1 MSERIYKGCERVYD
15 IKKFNNLKEIINNSK
30 KEFGENAAFKFKN
43 PETKEMYTMSYKDYI
58 EEVEALGT
66 ALISIG
72 LKDKRIGVI
81 GENRYEWEEAYL
93 SITCGT
99 GIVVP
104 LDKALTE
111 NELLSL
117 IERSEIEAIFYTSK
131 YTEVMERARKENI
144 GKIKFYI
151 SMDLEEKTDDVYS
164 QKELIKLGRD
174 LLKNGARAFLDS
186 EIDNDAM
193 AIMLFTSGT
202 TSQSKAVMLSHTNI
216 VTNIYD
222 IGSIFDI
229 REHDV
234 LLSFLPLHHVFEC
247 TVGFLYIVSVGAT
260 IAFCEGIR
268 HIAENLKEFEAT
280 AMIAVPVLF
289 ENMYKKVL
297 QGIDKKGKTKTVK
310 FAIKLSNFLRIFGI
324 DVRKKLFK
332 DIHANFGGK
341 LRLLIAGGAAF
352 DKETEKGFTDLGVD
366 TYQGYGLSETSPVV
380 AAGNPTYHRLGS
392 IGKAFPSLEV
402 KIVDPDEFGI
412 GELAVKGPTVMLGY
426 YGNEEATKESM
437 INGWFHTG
445 DLAYID
451 KDGFIFIT
459 GRKKSVIVLKNGKNV
474 FPEETECLI
483 NRIPGVKESFVFG
496 KPDENDENDLKMC
509 VEVVFDRE
517 IMKKQYGIETD
528 EDIKSKLWEKIKEM
542 NKTMPKYKYVKELI
556 ITEEDL
562 IKTTTLKIKRHEEI
576 KKVLK

>member
-1 MSERIYKGCERVYD
+1 MGDRIYKGCNRVYNV
-15 IKKFNNLKEIINNSK
+15 KKFNNLKELINNTQN
-30 KEFGENAAFKFKN
+30 EFGDNAAFKFKN
-43 PETKEMYTMSYKDYI
+43 PNTKELYTMSYKEYI
-58 EEVEALGT
+58 NEIEALGT

-72 LKDKRIGVI
+72 LKDKRIGLI

-99 GIVVP
+99 GVVVP

-111 NELLSL
+111 KELLNL

-131 YTEVMERARKENI
+131 YAEVMEKAQKENI

-151 SMDLEEKTDDVYS
+151 SMDLEEKTGDIYS
-164 QKELIKLGRD
+164 QKELVRIGKD
-174 LLKNGARAFLDS
+174 LLKNGARSFLDAG
-186 EIDNDAM
+186 IDNDAM
-193 AIMLFTSGT
+193 AVMLFTSGT
-202 TSQSKAVMLSHTNI
+202 TSQSKAVMLSHTNL
-216 VTNIYD
+216 VNNIYD
-222 IGSIFDI
+222 IASVFYID
-229 REHDV
+229 ENDV
-234 LLSFLPLHHVFEC
+234 LLSFLPLHHCFEC
-247 TVGFLYIVSVGAT
+247 TVGFLFAVSKGST

-268 HIAENLKEFEAT
+268 HIADNLKEYEASV
-280 AMIAVPVLF
+280 MIAVPVLF
-289 ENMYKKVL
+289 ENMYKKVM

-310 FAIKLSNFLRIFGI
+310 LALKLSNFLRIFKI
-324 DVRKKLFK
+324 DLRKKLFK

-341 LRLLIAGGAAF
+341 LRLLVAGGAAF
-352 DKETEKGFTDLGVD
+352 DKEAEKGFTDLGVD

-380 AAGNPTYHRLGS
+380 AAENPAYHKLGS
-392 IGKAFPSLEV
+392 IGKAFSSFDV
-402 KIVDPDEFGI
+402 KIVEPDEYGI
-412 GELAVKGPTVMLGY
+412 GELAVKGPCVMLGY
-426 YGNEEATKESM
+426 YGNEEATSECM
-437 INGWFHTG
+437 IDGWFHTG

-474 FPEETECLI
+474 FPEETETLI
-483 NRIPGVKESFVFG
+483 NKIPGVKESFVFG

-509 VEVVFDRE
+509 VEVVFDRS
-517 IMKKQYGIETD
+517 IMKSEYGVEKD
-528 EDIKSKLWEKIKEM
+528 EEIKSKIWEKIKEI

-556 ITEEDL
+556 ITEEEL

>member
-1 MSERIYKGCERVYD
+1 MGERISKGCNRVYNV
-15 IKKFNNLKEIINNSK
+15 KKFNNLKEIINNTRE
-30 KEFGENAAFKFKN
+30 EFGEDVAFKFKN
-43 PETKEMYTMSYKDYI
+43 PETKEINTMLYKDYLDD
-58 EEVEALGT
+58 VNALGT

-99 GIVVP
+99 GVVVP
-104 LDKALTE
+104 LDKSLTE

-131 YTEVMERARKENI
+131 YTEIMERAKKEKI
-144 GKIKFYI
+144 GKIKFFI
-151 SMDLEEKTDDVYS
+151 SMDLEEKTGEIYS
-164 QKELIKLGRD
+164 QKELIKVGKD
-174 LLKNGARAFLDS
+174 LIKNGARSFLDA

-193 AIMLFTSGT
+193 TVMLFTSGT
-202 TSQSKAVMLSHTNI
+202 TSQSKAVMLSHTNLT
-216 VTNIYD
+216 TNIYD
-222 IGSIFDI
+222 IGSIVDI
-229 REHDV
+229 RKGDV

-247 TVGFLYIVSVGAT
+247 TVGFLFVLSVGAT
-260 IAFCEGIR
+260 VAFCEGIR
-268 HIAENLKEFEAT
+268 HIAENLKEFECT

-289 ENMYKKVL
+289 ENMYKKVW

-310 FAIKLSNFLRIFGI
+310 FALKLSNLLRLFNI
-324 DVRKKLFK
+324 DLRKKLFK

-352 DKETEKGFTDLGVD
+352 DKEAEKGFTDLGVD
-366 TYQGYGLSETSPVV
+366 TFQGYGLSEMSPVV
-380 AAGNPTYHRLGS
+380 AAENPTYHRLGS
-392 IGKAFPSLEV
+392 IGKTFPSLET
-402 KIVDPDEFGI
+402 KIVNPDECGI

-426 YGNEEATKESM
+426 FGNEEATKECL
-437 INGWFHTG
+437 IDGWFHTG

-474 FPEETECLI
+474 FPEETESLI

-496 KPDENDENDLKMC
+496 KPDEEDENDLKMC
-509 VEVVFDRE
+509 VEVVFDRD
-517 IMKKQYGIETD
+517 IMKSEYGVEKD
-528 EDIKSKLWEKIKEM
+528 EEIKAKIWEKIKEI

-556 ITEEDL
+556 ITEEEL

>member
-1 MSERIYKGCERVYD
+1 MGERICKGTNRVYN
-15 IKKFNNLKEIINNSK
+15 IRKFQNLKEIINNTQ
-30 KEFGENAAFKFKN
+30 KEFGEEIAFKFKN
-43 PETKEMYTMSYKDYI
+43 PETKEVNTMLYKDYI
-58 EEVEALGT
+58 DDVNALGT

-81 GENRYEWEEAYL
+81 GENRYEWQEAYL

-99 GIVVP
+99 GVVVP
-104 LDKALTE
+104 LDKSLTE

-131 YTEVMERARKENI
+131 YTEVMERAQKENI
-144 GKIKFYI
+144 GKIKFFI
-151 SMDLEEKTDDVYS
+151 SMDLEEKTGEIYS
-164 QKELIKLGRD
+164 QKELIKVGKD
-174 LLKNGARAFLDS
+174 LLKNGARSFLDAP
-186 EIDNDAM
+186 IDNDAM

-216 VTNIYD
+216 TTNIYD
-222 IGSIFDI
+222 IASMFDI
-229 REHDV
+229 RKGDT
-234 LLSFLPLHHVFEC
+234 LLSFLPLHHVLEC
-247 TVGFLYIVSVGAT
+247 TVGFLFVTSVGAT
-260 IAFCEGIR
+260 VAFCEGIR
-268 HIAENLKEFEAT
+268 HIAENLKEFECT

-310 FAIKLSNFLRIFGI
+310 LAIKVSNFLRLFNI
-324 DVRKKLFK
+324 DIRKKLFK

-352 DKETEKGFTDLGVD
+352 DKVAEKGFTDLGVD
-366 TYQGYGLSETSPVV
+366 TFQGYGLSETSPVV
-380 AAGNPTYHRLGS
+380 AAENPTYHRLGS
-392 IGKAFPSLEV
+392 IGRTFPSLET
-402 KIVDPDEFGI
+402 KIVDPDECGI

-426 YGNEEATKESM
+426 YGNEEATNECMKD
-437 INGWFHTG
+437 GWFHTG

-474 FPEETECLI
+474 FPEETESLI

-496 KPDENDENDLKMC
+496 KPDEEDENDLKMC
-509 VEVVFDRE
+509 VEVVFDRD
-517 IMKKQYGIETD
+517 IMKSEYGVEKD
-528 EDIKSKLWEKIKEM
+528 EEIKSKLWEQIKEI

-556 ITEEDL
+556 ITEEEL

>member
-1 MSERIYKGCERVYD
+1 MGERIYKGCARVHNV
-15 IKKFNNLKEIINNSK
+15 KSFKNLKEMINNTK
-30 KEFGENAAFKFKN
+30 AEYGEKSAFKFKN
-43 PETKEMYTMSYKDYI
+43 PETKEMYTMSYNDYI
-58 EEVEALGT
+58 DEVNALGT

-93 SITCGT
+93 SVTCGT

-117 IERSEIEAIFYTSK
+117 IERSEIEAIFYTNK
-131 YTEVMERARKENI
+131 YTEVMERAKKENI

-151 SMDLEEKTDDVYS
+151 SMDLEEKTGDIYS
-164 QKELIKLGRD
+164 QKELVKVGKD
-174 LLKNGARAFLDS
+174 LIKNGARSFLDA
-186 EIDNDAM
+186 EIDNDKM
-193 AIMLFTSGT
+193 AVMLFTSGT
-202 TSQSKAVMLSHTNI
+202 TSQSKAVMLSHTNLTSN
-216 VTNIYD
+216 VYD
-222 IGSIFDI
+222 IGSIFYVD
-229 REHDV
+229 ENDV
-234 LLSFLPLHHVFEC
+234 FLSFLPLHHVFEC
-247 TVGFLYIVSVGAT
+247 TVGFLFAVSRGST

-268 HIAENLKEFEAT
+268 HIADNLKEFEAT
-280 AMIAVPVLF
+280 LMIAVPVLF
-289 ENMYKKVL
+289 ENMYKKVW

-310 FAIKLSNFLRIFGI
+310 FGIKLSKFLKIFGI
-324 DVRKKLFK
+324 DIRKKLLK

-341 LRLLIAGGAAF
+341 LRLLVAGGAAF
-352 DKETEKGFTDLGVD
+352 DPEAEKGFNDLGVD
-366 TYQGYGLSETSPVV
+366 TFQGYGLSETSPVV
-380 AAGNPTYHRLGS
+380 AAENPANHRLGS
-392 IGKAFPSLEV
+392 IGRTFPSLET
-402 KIVDPDEFGI
+402 KIVDPDECGI

-426 YGNEEATKESM
+426 YNNEEATKDCM
-437 INGWFHTG
+437 IDGWFHTG

-474 FPEETECLI
+474 FPEETETLI
-483 NRIPGVKESFVFG
+483 NKIPGVKESFVFG
-496 KPDENDENDLKMC
+496 KPDEEDANDLKMC
-509 VEVVFDRE
+509 VEVVFDRDA
-517 IMKKQYGIETD
+517 MKSEYGVEKD
-528 EDIKSKLWEKIKEM
+528 EDIKAKLWEKIKEI

-556 ITEEDL
+556 ITEEEL

>member
-1 MSERIYKGCERVYD
+1 MGERTCKGCTRVYNE
-15 IKKFNNLKEIINNSK
+15 KKFNNLKEIINNSK
-30 KEFGENAAFKFKN
+30 EVFGNDPAFKFKN
-43 PETKEMYTMSYKDYI
+43 PETKQMYTMSYKDYI

-72 LKDKRIGVI
+72 LKDKKIGVI
-81 GENRYEWEEAYL
+81 GENRYEWQEAYL
-93 SITCGT
+93 SVTCGT

-111 NELLSL
+111 KELLSL

-131 YTEVMERARKENI
+131 YTEVMEKAQKENI
-144 GKIKFYI
+144 GKIKFFI
-151 SMDLEEKTDDVYS
+151 SMDLEEKTGDVYS
-164 QKELIKLGRD
+164 QKELIKLGKD
-174 LLKNGARAFLDS
+174 LIKNGAKSFL
-186 EIDNDAM
+186 EAKIDNEAM
-193 AIMLFTSGT
+193 AVMLFTSGT
-202 TSQSKAVMLSHTNI
+202 TSQSKAVMLSHTNLT
-216 VTNIYD
+216 TNIYD
-222 IGSIFDI
+222 IASMFDI
-229 REHDV
+229 RKGDT

-247 TVGFLYIVSVGAT
+247 TVGFLFAMSVGAT

-268 HIAENLKEFEAT
+268 HIAENLKEYEAT
-280 AMIAVPVLF
+280 VMIAVPVLF
-289 ENMYKKVL
+289 ENMYKKVW

-310 FAIKLSNFLRIFGI
+310 FAIKLSNFLRFFKI
-324 DVRKKLFK
+324 DLRRKLFK

-341 LRLLIAGGAAF
+341 LRMLVAGGAAF
-352 DKETEKGFTDLGVD
+352 DKEAEKGFTELGVD

-380 AAGNPTYHRLGS
+380 AAENPTYHRLGS
-392 IGKAFPSLEV
+392 IGKTFPSLET
-402 KIVDPDEFGI
+402 KIVDPDECGI

-426 YGNEEATKESM
+426 YGNEEATKECM
-437 INGWFHTG
+437 IDGWFHTG

-474 FPEETECLI
+474 FPEETESLI
-483 NRIPGVKESFVFG
+483 NKIPGVKESFVFG
-496 KPDENDENDLKMC
+496 KPDEEDENDLKMC
-509 VEVVFDRE
+509 VEVVFDRDTMKTEYGLENDEE
-517 IMKKQYGIETD
+517 IKAKI
-528 EDIKSKLWEKIKEM
+528 WEKIKEI

-556 ITEEDL
+556 ITEEEL

>member
-1 MSERIYKGCERVYD
+1 MGDRICKGSKRVHNE
-15 IKKFNNLKEIINNSK
+15 KKFNNLKEIINNSK
-30 KEFGENAAFKFKN
+30 EVFGNDPAFKFKN
-43 PETKEMYTMSYKDYI
+43 PETKEIYTMSYKDYI
-58 EEVEALGT
+58 EDVEALGT

-93 SITCGT
+93 SVTCGT

-131 YTEVMERARKENI
+131 YTEVMEKAQKEKI
-144 GKIKFYI
+144 GKIKFFI
-151 SMDLEEKTDDVYS
+151 SMDLEEKTGDIYS
-164 QKELIKLGRD
+164 QKELIKLGKD
-174 LLKNGARAFLDS
+174 LIKNGARSFLDAT
-186 EIDNDAM
+186 IDNDAM
-193 AIMLFTSGT
+193 AVMLFTSGT
-202 TSQSKAVMLSHTNI
+202 TSQSKAVMLSHTNLT
-216 VTNIYD
+216 TNIYD
-222 IGSIFDI
+222 IASMFDI
-229 REHDV
+229 RKGDT

-247 TVGFLYIVSVGAT
+247 TVGFLFAMSVGST

-268 HIAENLKEFEAT
+268 HIAENLKEYEAT
-280 AMIAVPVLF
+280 VMIAVPVLF

-297 QGIDKKGKTKTVK
+297 QGIDKKGKTKKVK
-310 FAIKLSNFLRIFGI
+310 FAIKLSNFLRFFKI
-324 DVRKKLFK
+324 DIRRKLFK

-341 LRLLIAGGAAF
+341 LRMLVAGGAAF
-352 DKETEKGFTDLGVD
+352 DKETERGFTNLGVN
-366 TYQGYGLSETSPVV
+366 TFQGYGLSETSPVV
-380 AAGNPTYHRLGS
+380 AAETPTYHRLGS
-392 IGKAFPSLEV
+392 IGKTFPSLET
-402 KIVDPDEFGI
+402 KIVNPDECGI

-426 YGNEEATKESM
+426 YGNEEATKECM
-437 INGWFHTG
+437 IDGWFHTG

-474 FPEETECLI
+474 FPEETESLI
-483 NRIPGVKESFVFG
+483 NKIPGVKESFVFG
-496 KPDENDENDLKMC
+496 KPDEEDENDLKMC
-509 VEVVFDRE
+509 VEVVFDRDVMKSEYNLENDEE
-517 IMKKQYGIETD
+517 IKAKI
-528 EDIKSKLWEKIKEM
+528 WEKIKEI

-556 ITEEDL
+556 ITEEEL

>member
-1 MSERIYKGCERVYD
+1 MEERIYRGCESVYNA
-15 IKKFNNLKEIINNSK
+15 KKFNNLKEIINNTK
-30 KEFGENAAFKFKN
+30 KEFENEAAFKFKN
-43 PETKEMYTMSYKDYI
+43 PETKEMYTMSYKEYM

-66 ALISIG
+66 ALIDIG
-72 LKDKRIGVI
+72 LKDKRIGLI

-131 YTEVMERARKENI
+131 YTEVMERARKENV
-144 GKIKFYI
+144 GKIKYYI
-151 SMDLEEKTDDVYS
+151 SMDLEEKTYDIYS
-164 QKELIKLGRD
+164 QKELIKNGKE
-174 LLKNGARAFLDS
+174 LLKNGNREFLDAK
-186 EIDNDAM
+186 IDNDAM
-193 AIMLFTSGT
+193 AVMLFTSGT

-216 VTNIYD
+216 ATNVHD
-222 IGSIFDI
+222 ITTLFDI
-229 REHDV
+229 RKGDI

-247 TVGFLYIVSVGAT
+247 TVGFLFAVSVGAT
-260 IAFCEGIR
+260 IAFCDGIR
-268 HIAENLKEFEAT
+268 HIAENLKEFEVT
-280 AMIAVPVLF
+280 VMIAVPVLF

-310 FAIKLSNFLRIFGI
+310 LAIKVSNFLRFMGI
-324 DVRKKLFK
+324 DIRRKLFK

-341 LRLLIAGGAAF
+341 LRVLVAGGAAF
-352 DKETEKGFTDLGVD
+352 DPETEKGFTNLGVD
-366 TYQGYGLSETSPVV
+366 TFQGYGLSETAPVV
-380 AAGNPTYHRLGS
+380 AAENPTYHRLGS
-392 IGKAFPSLEV
+392 IGKTFPSIQT
-402 KIVDPDEFGI
+402 KIVEPNEMGI

-426 YGNEEATKESM
+426 YGNEEATNECMKD
-437 INGWFHTG
+437 GWFHTG

-474 FPEETECLI
+474 FPEETESLI
-483 NRIPGVKESFVFG
+483 NKIPGVKESFVFG

-509 VEVVFDRE
+509 VKVVYDRD
-517 IMKKQYGIETD
+517 IMKSEYGAES
-528 EDIKSKLWEKIKEM
+528 EEEIKAKLWEKIKDM

-556 ITEEDL
+556 ISEEEL